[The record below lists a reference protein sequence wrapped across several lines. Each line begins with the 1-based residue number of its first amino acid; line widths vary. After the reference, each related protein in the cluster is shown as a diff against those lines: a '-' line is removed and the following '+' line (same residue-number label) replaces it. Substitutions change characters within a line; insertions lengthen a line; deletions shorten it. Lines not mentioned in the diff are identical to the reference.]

1 MEQKSVSH
9 FLAGGILAS
18 LVILYS
24 VILILTDQLQ
34 NQQLALVT
42 YVIIIGCL
50 VYFIREFG
58 KSVDFNASFGKLFSF
73 GFKATAFATIL
84 MLAFQVI
91 LNLIF
96 PELKDQM
103 IEAARQKMSEDPRVT
118 EDAIDMSSDFLLKT
132 YWPLLIA
139 GTIFGSLVVGAIG
152 SLIGAAF
159 TKKNPQTPFQQQ

>member
-1 MEQKSVSH
+1 MEHKPVSH

-42 YVIIIGCL
+42 YVIIVGCL

-152 SLIGAAF
+152 SLIGAAV